1 MEKEARKLTV
11 RFAFLQSSY
20 WMSQCAIYSF
30 AAVFLKSKNFDN
42 TQIGLVLSLAAVI
55 SIILQPIVS
64 SFADKT
70 KKITLRYIVITLM
83 MVVMALALILYIM
96 PGSFL
101 LIAGVYV
108 LINALQ
114 YTLNPLFNSL
124 ALEYI
129 NIGVPMNYGLA
140 RGIGSIA
147 FAIMSYLLGIL
158 VDQFGPSVLLTI
170 FIITYV
176 FVIIAAF
183 TFKIKVP
190 ADYSMESN
198 FKDNDNTEA
207 TASSNINKNLD
218 NAPSGIITFFIKYK
232 KFALHLIGISTIFYS
247 HNIIN
252 TYLINI
258 IENVGGN
265 STDMGISLSVAAAL
279 ELPTMAVFIY
289 LVRKIKCSTLLKAAA
304 FFFCLKAG
312 LAWLAPN
319 VITVHISMALQML
332 SFALYTP
339 ASVYYVNAI
348 IDEKDKVKGQSML
361 GVATLGIAGTIANV
375 TGGSILDK
383 FGVSHMLLIGTIV
396 TFIGFLIVL
405 VSTENTEK

>member
-1 MEKEARKLTV
+1 MEKEAKKLTV
-11 RFAFLQSSY
+11 RYAFLQSSY

-42 TQIGLVLSLAAVI
+42 TQIGFVLSLAAVI
-55 SIILQPIVS
+55 SIILQPIVA

-70 KKITLRYIVITLM
+70 KKISLRYIVITLM
-83 MVVMALALILYIM
+83 MIVMALALILFIM
-96 PGSFL
+96 PDSFL
-101 LIAGVYV
+101 LIAGIYV

-124 ALEYI
+124 ALEYL

-158 VDQFGPSVLLTI
+158 VNQFGPNVLLTI

-176 FVIIAAF
+176 FVIISAF
-183 TFKIKVP
+183 TFKIKIP
-190 ADYSMESN
+190 ANPSLKSN
-198 FKDNDNTEA
+198 SNNLDNNNITTTEKVNEN
-207 TASSNINKNLD
+207 SD
-218 NAPSGIITFFIKYK
+218 NAPSGIFTFFIKYK
-232 KFALHLIGISTIFYS
+232 KFTLHLIGLSMIFYS
-247 HNIIN
+247 HSVIN

-258 IENVGGN
+258 IEKVGGN
-265 STDMGISLSVAAAL
+265 STDMGISLSIAAAL

-289 LVRKIKCSTLLKAAA
+289 LVRKIKCSTLLKTAA
-304 FFFCLKAG
+304 FFFCIKAG

-361 GVATLGIAGTIANV
+361 GVATLGIAGTIANI

-383 FGVSHMLLIGTIV
+383 FGVSDMLFIGTIV